1 MSRIILPDY
10 PLGATIDF
18 DYPST
23 DAYGQSIAPSSAGTL
38 RIYKGSGST
47 PRSSSAGI
55 THTLTHRA
63 TGVNH
68 ITIDTT
74 NDTDAGFYQ
83 GESEYSIVLEGIVIH
98 GRSLNLPVAL
108 FSIDRYLPSFTV
120 VADGSNSAT
129 TFKTDRTETQ
139 NDAFVS
145 ALIRWR
151 SGTLKY
157 QIQKVSAYNGTTK
170 FVTVASAFTGTAP
183 TGAKGVFL
191 V

>member
-38 RIYKGSGST
+38 RIYKGSSST
-47 PRSSSAGI
+47 PRSSLAGI
-55 THTLTHRA
+55 THTLTHRS

-74 NDTDAGFYQ
+74 DDTDAGFYQ

-98 GRSLNLPVAL
+98 GRSLNLPA
-108 FSIDRYLPSFTV
+108 
-120 VADGSNSAT
+120 
-129 TFKTDRTETQ
+129 
-139 NDAFVS
+139 
-145 ALIRWR
+145 
-151 SGTLKY
+151 
-157 QIQKVSAYNGTTK
+157 
-170 FVTVASAFTGTAP
+170 VTARRHSRP
-183 TGAKGVFL
+183 TGPRVKTMHSRMPSSDGGRAHSSTRSKRSPRTTARRSS
-191 V
+191 